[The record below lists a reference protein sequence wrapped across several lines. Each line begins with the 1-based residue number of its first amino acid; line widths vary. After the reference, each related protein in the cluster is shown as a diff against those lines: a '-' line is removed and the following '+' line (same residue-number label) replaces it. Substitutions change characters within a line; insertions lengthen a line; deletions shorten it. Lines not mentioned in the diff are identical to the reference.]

1 MDLDEFRETFLNTA
15 DVRAASDQTFR
26 HSAFVEY
33 SAEQLTE
40 AGEISD
46 VEIAYYRGSG
56 SRNRLS
62 GVDAYAFDDADSS
75 VRLLIADATFSETA
89 GSLTLTDVN
98 AMISRVTTFVED
110 AISGRSLSEIEPSL
124 AAWDLANSIHRR
136 HDEIARFRTYIV
148 SDRVLNVRKA
158 DWAEAA
164 VDKIPVE
171 VHIWDIAR
179 FHRLAQSVA
188 GRDELVIDFAERLG
202 NGLPCLRATDG
213 GGEYDAYVLAV
224 PGAVLAD
231 IYDQYGSRLLEGN
244 IRAFLT
250 TRPAVNKGIRNTAMN
265 EPWMFFAYNN
275 GIAATATEIDLDAD
289 GCGQR
294 IVRVRDLQIVNGGQ
308 TTASLATARRAEK
321 ADLSRV
327 YVPMKLSV
335 VTPERSADMVPNIAR
350 FANSQNKV
358 SEADFFSNHEFHR
371 RLEEFSRRI
380 WAPAKA
386 GSQHET
392 HWYYE
397 RARGQYLNDQAPL
410 TPAKRRQ
417 FVEANPRDQVI
428 TKTDLGKSEMAWRGQ
443 PHVVSLGAQK
453 NFLRFAEV
461 ISAEWTRDDTE
472 FHEGFFKDAVA
483 RVLIFRSLEKL
494 VSAQPWYQGG
504 YRAQVVAYS
513 LAKLAYLIDHE
524 TRGMTLDLDTIWRR
538 QALSKELSGQL
549 TLIAKAMHDVL
560 TSPPP
565 NVQNVTEWAKRAQ
578 CWEKAQAERVELLG
592 ELRPLLVSKNE
603 LRATV
608 AAEKKQQK
616 QDSGINAQ
624 IRVLDLGQPYWG
636 RLRQWAGGRGLLVA
650 DEDTLLRLASGAGN
664 GFPDE
669 RQSARLLGLKDRM
682 EAEGF
687 PRPELVS

>member
-75 VRLLIADATFSETA
+75 VRLLIADATFSQTP

-158 DWAEAA
+158 DWSEAA
-164 VDKIPVE
+164 VNKIPVE

-179 FHRLAQSVA
+179 FHRLAESVA

-224 PGAVLAD
+224 PGTVLAD

-244 IRAFLT
+244 LRAFLT

-294 IVRVRDLQIVNGGQ
+294 IVRVKDLQIVNGGQ
-308 TTASLATARRAEK
+308 TTASLAMARRAEK

-327 YVPMKLSV
+327 FVPMKLSV

-371 RLEEFSRRI
+371 RLEGFARRI

-397 RARGQYLNDQAPL
+397 RARGQYMNDQAPL

-417 FVEANPRDQVI
+417 FLEANPRDQVI
-428 TKTDLGKSEMAWRGQ
+428 TKTDLAKSEMAWRGQ

-453 NFLRFAEV
+453 NFLKFAEL
-461 ISAEWTRDDTE
+461 ISSEWARDDTE
-472 FHEGFFKDAVA
+472 FHEGFFKDAVV
-483 RVLIFRSLEKL
+483 RVLIFRHLEKL

-504 YRAQVVAYS
+504 YRANVVAYS
-513 LAKLAYLIDHE
+513 LAKLASVINHDA
-524 TRGMTLDLDTIWRR
+524 RGFTLDLDALWRR
-538 QALSKELSGQL
+538 QTLPKELVGQL
-549 TLIAKAMHDVL
+549 TVIAKAMHEVI

-592 ELRPLLVSKNE
+592 ELSSLLVSKNE
-603 LRATV
+603 LRATLY
-608 AAEKKQQK
+608 AEKKQQK
-616 QDSGINAQ
+616 QDSGIGAQ
-624 IRVLDLGQPYWG
+624 IRVLELGQPYWG
-636 RLRQWAGGRGLLVA
+636 RLRQWAGGRGLLVS
-650 DEDTLLRLASGAGN
+650 DEDTLLRLASGAVS